1 LVHDGIGWTLR
12 EARKRRKV
20 DLSEVEATTKI
31 RLRHL
36 QAIEN
41 EEWDALPGDP
51 YTRGFIRTYGAFLG
65 LDGERLADE
74 YRRSAAPGGGERQ
87 VRVEPRAVEVRA
99 PRRAPR
105 LSNRAWATLVSLGLV
120 AVLVVAGLAGGGGS
134 PAPAPG
140 PKATGAGRKAH
151 RGTGFRDIA
160 ARPGVAVRVSA
171 RAEVWVCLLDAAGR
185 RLIDG
190 RILAAGDEAGP
201 FRSSRF
207 TVSFGNGEV
216 EMRVDGRSAGIPAS
230 SSPIGYA
237 VGSSGALRPLS
248 EAERPTCA

>member
-1 LVHDGIGWTLR
+1 MHDGIGSTLR

-41 EEWDALPGDP
+41 EEWDALPGGP

-74 YRRSAAPGGGERQ
+74 YRRSAAPGGGERPT
-87 VRVEPRAVEVRA
+87 RVEPRAVEARA

-105 LSNRAWATLVSLGLV
+105 LSNRAWTALVSLGLL
-120 AVLVVAGLAGGGGS
+120 AVLVVAGLAGGGGNGGS
-134 PAPAPG
+134 PSPG
-140 PKATGAGRKAH
+140 PGAGKTHRAH
-151 RGTGFRDIA
+151 GGNGFRDAA
-160 ARPGVAVRVSA
+160 ARPGVAVEVSA
-171 RAEVWVCLLDAAGR
+171 RAEVWVCLLDATGR

-230 SSPIGYA
+230 SSPLGYA
-237 VGSSGALRPLS
+237 VGSGGALRPLS